1 LLQSLLGLELEVE
14 SLREPV
20 QLDLSL
26 GEEPVRSRGGL
37 PRSQG
42 EGGGEHS
49 LCQVASKVPSL
60 EHRQL
65 VGRVERVDEW
75 RLGDGIVIILILILL
90 GFSHFILQLCLGRGL
105 ASTGDMS
112 SFKDPESIDPGG
124 ILDGDGLALIINIAV
139 LSNPLVVSS

>member
-90 GFSHFILQLCLGRGL
+90 GFSHFILQLCLGEGR
-105 ASTGDMS
+105 
-112 SFKDPESIDPGG
+112 PE
-124 ILDGDGLALIINIAV
+124 
-139 LSNPLVVSS
+139 LSVTHVEPLLLQGS